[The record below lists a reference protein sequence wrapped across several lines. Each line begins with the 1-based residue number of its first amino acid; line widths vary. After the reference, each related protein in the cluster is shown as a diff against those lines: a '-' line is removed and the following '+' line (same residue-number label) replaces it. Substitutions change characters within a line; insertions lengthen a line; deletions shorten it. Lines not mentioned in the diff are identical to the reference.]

1 MMRASLL
8 VIAMAVGVMALVAC
22 GGSAPEPPPAEPS
35 TAQVIQVPTVVPD
48 DGEIQSHLATK
59 VLEVGTQ
66 RVAFLLNTQKALVKA
81 PQVSIL
87 VAPTDESGP
96 ATEITADYNA
106 WPYGVRGSYVA
117 PVYFQS
123 PGDYRLT
130 VMPVGGEVSGEA
142 VINVSVA
149 ADSPIPSIGEAAPA
163 SETKTLDKGAE
174 ITDLTTAYEPD
185 DELYR
190 MSVGGGRGIR

>member
-1 MMRASLL
+1 MRA
-8 VIAMAVGVMALVAC
+8 VVLVAAAMVGLIALAAC
-22 GGSAPEPPPAEPS
+22 GAPAPEVPPAEPS
-35 TAQVIQVPTVVPD
+35 PAPVIQVPTVGPG
-48 DGEIQSHLATK
+48 DGAIQSHLATK

-117 PVYFQS
+117 PVYFPS
-123 PGDYRLT
+123 PGDYR
-130 VMPVGGEVSGEA
+130 
-142 VINVSVA
+142 
-149 ADSPIPSIGEAAPA
+149 ADGDA
-163 SETKTLDKGAE
+163 
-174 ITDLTTAYEPD
+174 
-185 DELYR
+185 
-190 MSVGGGRGIR
+190 GGRRGLWRGGDQRFRWRPTRPSRRLGKPLRPAKRRRSTIRRK